1 MDSQSSPAQQLEL
14 EMEMEQQLTIN
25 PYNQQLYF
33 PLLGYYQDCCDN
45 EEDGDGDGEG
55 EEEGKQK
62 QNQNQN
68 QKNYQQKLEDLRV
81 QFVLYC
87 NPPIEFWLS
96 WLTDVVIAANVDD
109 SFVSKV

>member
-45 EEDGDGDGEG
+45 EEDGEGDGEG
-55 EEEGKQK
+55 EEGEEEGK
-62 QNQNQN
+62 QN

>member
-45 EEDGDGDGEG
+45 EEDGEGDGEG
-55 EEEGKQK
+55 EEGEEEGK
-62 QNQNQN
+62 QN

-96 WLTDVVIAANVDD
+96 WLTDVVIAVNVDD

>member
-45 EEDGDGDGEG
+45 EEDGEGDGEG
-55 EEEGKQK
+55 EEGEEEGK
-62 QNQNQN
+62 QN

-96 WLTDVVIAANVDD
+96 WLTDVVIAVNVDD
-109 SFVSKV
+109 RFVSKV